1 MTSNYGLG
9 GDHGAVSIDLVNL
22 KDFEIDNETWYASF
36 GAGTNLGELDKNLHT
51 FGRRAIA
58 HGTCP
63 SVGTGGHLTVVGLL
77 QPISAFR

>member
-1 MTSNYGLG
+1 M
-9 GDHGAVSIDLVNL
+9 SIDLVNL
-22 KDFEIDNETWYASF
+22 KDFEMDNETWYASF

-63 SVGTGGHLTVVGLL
+63 SVGTGGHLTVVSILEHT
-77 QPISAFR
+77 SDYH